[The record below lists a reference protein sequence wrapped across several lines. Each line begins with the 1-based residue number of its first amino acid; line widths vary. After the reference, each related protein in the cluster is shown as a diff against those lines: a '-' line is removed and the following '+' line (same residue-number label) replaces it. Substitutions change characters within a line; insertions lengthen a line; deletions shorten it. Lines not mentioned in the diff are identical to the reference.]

1 MNKVNVNDDKKDI
14 KKYIRDTITYI
25 INKKMNS
32 FNGELKHISNKIDK
46 NIELTAELIG
56 YLKLNNKIS
65 SCNSGNCN
73 SGNCNSG
80 NCNSGNSSKL
90 LKNIS
95 SKSIK
100 LLKDIAIS
108 NEKHKN
114 EMNKLESNYDFNNE
128 YIELSKNNLGDSV
141 GSVELYI
148 SNELKTD
155 LLIDKPINIL
165 TDIYNDEL
173 ESNELLNSN
182 SNETFNET
190 YIDSF
195 NDSIKYLSS
204 NNSNK
209 KSVKQVNKTKKTSS
223 SLYKEV
229 RVEEFNIDTD
239 FIKECLSQC
248 CLDGDIKLFK
258 KMYIDD
264 VEKTHYPIRHIKKKY
279 QYWFDNKMNDDDPNG
294 TYIKNT
300 VIQNIENAYLSVNI
314 YHEDETEMDD
324 FIKNQEH
331 ISKLSE
337 QKYREQFMKKIIG
350 IITI

>member
-1 MNKVNVNDDKKDI
+1 MNKGNDDKKDI

-25 INKKMNS
+25 INKKINS
-32 FNGELKHISNKIDK
+32 LNGEFKHISDKIDK

-56 YLKLNNKIS
+56 YLKLNNKTS
-65 SCNSGNCN
+65 NSNI
-73 SGNCNSG
+73 
-80 NCNSGNSSKL
+80 GNSSKL

-100 LLKDIAIS
+100 LLKDVAIS

-114 EMNKLESNYDFNNE
+114 EMNNLESNYDFNNE
-128 YIELSKNNLGDSV
+128 YIESSKNNLND
-141 GSVELYI
+141 EMNNLEPYI
-148 SNELKTD
+148 SNELQND

-165 TDIYNDEL
+165 TYISNDGL
-173 ESNELLNSN
+173 ESNDLLNN
-182 SNETFNET
+182 SCKETYHES

-204 NNSNK
+204 SNSNK
-209 KSVKQVNKTKKTSS
+209 KSVKQVNRTKKSSS
-223 SLYKEV
+223 SLYREV

-239 FIKECLSQC
+239 FIKECLSLC

-279 QYWFDNKMNDDDPNG
+279 QYWFDDKMNDDDPNG

-300 VIQNIENAYLSVNI
+300 VVQNIENAYLSVNI